1 MKHYSRLSFKIASCF
16 CLFAIISVFAAC
28 DHQTLKLEPEE
39 VEVTYTIFHMKQDVT
54 GDGYTTDVNAT
65 ETLKGMTGSLT
76 QAQAKSF
83 EGFTAKSFEQIKLQ
97 KDSTNT
103 VSIYY
108 DRNIIE
114 YTFNAVEGSFA
125 DGVKSKTVSGRYG
138 ASVNPPANPS
148 REGYD
153 FDCWNNIV
161 SETFGVDNI
170 TYTAKWKEKASQGG
184 NEQGGG
190 TNQGS
195 GLGQETGTEQNP
207 DTNQGSE
214 DKEIITYIFNAG
226 DGQFKDGSKT
236 KTISGPLGDP
246 LPSIEKP
253 SYAGHVF
260 MEWDYVV
267 PDSFDYRNNL
277 TFTARWTESSGPT
290 AQETTYTIEYYQQ
303 NLNNDEYKL
312 FKTYP
317 NQKANV
323 GDSVTE
329 DPLSFDGF
337 TPKPVAPVTIEDGG
351 VTVIKVYYDRNI
363 ITYTFNADG
372 GNWNGATANVELKGK
387 FGAEVT
393 GPANPSRAGYAF
405 WKWDWD
411 IPETFEKQNKL
422 FTSCW
427 VAMSGIPYTVEY
439 WLQNVNDDGYTRQDE
454 DTEHETGTTDTDIKL
469 EYHGS
474 ITKYSGFTRSSY
486 TNLNIN
492 GDGSSVIKFYYD
504 RKIIEYTFGL
514 NGGTWPDGST
524 EDLVIKGKFGAPV
537 NSPQNP
543 IYVDT
548 DEVLVFDEW
557 QLIPKPGDNGSAS
570 DYLTTFVSSN
580 KSFNATWNPA
590 TPETRT
596 YSVKHFQQN
605 INDDGYTVVETYTYQ
620 GTSGQDTNAVAK
632 SYSGF
637 TAQTFTQETIADD
650 DSTVVNIYYNRNN
663 ITYTFQLYGGSINGV
678 TGNKT
683 ETLRYGLPVA
693 KPTAPSKEHYTFINW
708 YSDSSLENLYDFSS
722 TPAQNTTIYAGW
734 HYIPIKAK
742 DNITIGTT
750 SFEKTA
756 EVYVIDPAKTGD
768 DITVIEGETYV
779 YSNTYGPF
787 REGRTV
793 SLSPFIMGKYE
804 VTQELYAAVMTGQS
818 VTIDGTTYTL
828 YAGQNQGNL
837 PANNV
842 TWYDAVYF
850 CNKLTEKVGNLT
862 PAYEISVQT
871 VSSDGHI
878 TYATVTYNQN
888 ANGYRLP
895 TEAEWEF
902 AFRGGN
908 PLLASWNYLYSGSN
922 SDLDSVGWY
931 NDNSN
936 NTIHEAGSKVANTL
950 GLCDM
955 SGNVSEWCYDW
966 QAIMETGPFTNPVA
980 GSENPDKIS
989 SSVKMMRGGCYN
1001 NSASGCSNY
1010 HRDTV
1015 FPGTKSNSY
1024 GFRLARSVSN

>member
-1 MKHYSRLSFKIASCF
+1 MKHYSRLFSKITLCF
-16 CLFAIISVFAAC
+16 CLFAFLSVFAAC

-83 EGFTAKSFEQIKLQ
+83 EGFTAKAFEQKTL
-97 KDSTNT
+97 KAKESTIIE
-103 VSIYY
+103 IYY

-114 YTFNAVEGSFA
+114 YTFNAGEGSFA

-138 ASVNPPANPS
+138 ASVNPPANPV

-153 FDCWNNIV
+153 FESWNNIV
-161 SETFGVDNI
+161 SETFGVENL
-170 TYTAKWKEKASQGG
+170 TYTARWKEKASQGG

-190 TNQGS
+190 NESGS
-195 GLGQETGTEQNP
+195 GQESGTEPEQNP

-303 NLNNDEYKL
+303 NLDNDEYKL

-337 TPKPVAPVTIEDGG
+337 TSKPVAPVTIEDGG

-372 GNWNGATANVELKGK
+372 GNWNGATANIEVKGK

-393 GPANPSRAGYAF
+393 APANPVKAGYDF
-405 WKWDWD
+405 SDWISSRYSD
-411 IPETFEKQNKL
+411 IPETFEASDVTFTAWWNARTDTPYKVQFWKQN
-422 FTSCW
+422 
-427 VAMSGIPYTVEY
+427 IQDDNYTLVEGDT
-439 WLQNVNDDGYTRQDE
+439 QNKE
-454 DTEHETGTTDTDIKL
+454 GTTGDTTNIIS
-469 EYHGS
+469 GS
-474 ITKYSGFTRSSY
+474 NRYGDGFELIQT
-486 TNLNIN
+486 IVQKEIA
-492 GDGSSVIKFYYD
+492 GDGSTVVNVKYD
-504 RKIIEYTFGL
+504 RKIIEYSFCPAGGYWE
-514 NGGTWPDGST
+514 NGS
-524 EDLVIKGKFGAPV
+524 EDDIVISGKFGASVSVP
-537 NSPQNP
+537 SNP
-543 IYVDT
+543 AYDYP
-548 DEVLVFDEW
+548 EEYREFGGWEL
-557 QLIPKPGDNGSAS
+557 GSYGNPS
-570 DYLTTFVSSN
+570 DYLSTFDREG
-580 KSFNATWNPA
+580 KTFNAIWNPI
-590 TPETRT
+590 EKH
-596 YSVKHFQQN
+596 YSVKHFKQKVD
-605 INDDGYTVVETYTYQ
+605 NDEYTEAESEEKTGYVRDLAV
-620 GTSGQDTNAVAK
+620 AVAK
-632 SYSGF
+632 SYPGF
-637 TAQTFTQETIADD
+637 TAQSFTKPRIALNG
-650 DSTVVNIYYNRNN
+650 STVVNIYYNRND
-663 ITYTFQLYGGSINGV
+663 IEYTFQLYGGNINGI
-678 TGNKT
+678 TANIT
-683 ETLRYGLPVA
+683 ETKRYGIPVSEPA
-693 KPTAPSKEHYTFINW
+693 TDPERTNYSFIDW
-708 YSDSSLENLYDFSS
+708 FSDSSLKNLYDFSS

-756 EVYVIDPAKTGD
+756 EIYVIDPAKTGD
-768 DITVIEGETYV
+768 DITVVQGTAYV
-779 YSNTYGPF
+779 GSSGPGPF
-787 REGRTV
+787 CEGRTV
-793 SLSPFIMGKYE
+793 SLSPFIMSKYE
-804 VTQELYAAVMTGQS
+804 VTQELYAAVMTDQS
-818 VTIDGTTYTL
+818 VTINGTTYTL
-828 YAGQNQGNL
+828 YAGQNQGNF

-862 PAYEISVQT
+862 LAYNITIQT
-871 VSSDGHI
+871 VDADGHI
-878 TYATVTYNQN
+878 TLASVTYNQS

-902 AFRGGN
+902 ASRGGN
-908 PLLASWNYLYSGSN
+908 PLLASWDYLYSGSN
-922 SDLDSVGWY
+922 SNLDSVGWY

-936 NTIHEAGSKVANTL
+936 DKIHEAGSIVANTL
-950 GLCDM
+950 GLYDM
-955 SGNVSEWCYDW
+955 SGNVREWCYDW
-966 QAIMETGPFTNPVA
+966 QGLLNAGTFENPVGPA
-980 GSENPDKIS
+980 SG
-989 SSVKMMRGGCYN
+989 SVKMMRGGCYKD
-1001 NSASGCSNY
+1001 SAASCTNY

-1015 FPGTKSNSY
+1015 FPETISNSY